1 MSEIKTEKHL
11 KDKLY
16 YSDLYDRHTVERC
29 RRLIRLHSQPMKN
42 PPLFRGKKPPKK
54 MVEVISKMGLE
65 YALMFEKG
73 ERYLEKEKTIQEWMD
88 RNQSKDELYESAEP
102 MENVTCLTC
111 RSVMNVAHKN
121 LYSTGINS
129 PDKVL
134 FMYECPRG
142 HLPMRAFFHD
152 REEWIPKRDMCPKC
166 SAELKVEIK
175 DTKTKLITIFT
186 CPKCEYS
193 KVNEMKRLSVEQEKE
208 DKDFE
213 KDRER
218 FCLNDEEGKKYLDS
232 KFQIEQMGKLVKRWE
247 AEEKDKDLYD
257 AVAKI
262 KKLTFIQLKNLL
274 SPVLEK
280 AQYINLEFGNPDI
293 GKDVQFVFTVN
304 DSNDTRQGF
313 ASEAD
318 LKKLIKK
325 TLDDTN
331 WRLMNDGIRYKLG
344 IITGRLRGFENKE
357 DLLELAKR
365 QEKKSGA

>member
-1 MSEIKTEKHL
+1 MSGTKAEKHL
-11 KDKLY
+11 KDRLY

-29 RRLIRLHSQPMKN
+29 RNLIRIHSQPMKN
-42 PPLFRGKKPPKK
+42 PPLINGKKPTKALTDG
-54 MVEVISKMGLE
+54 MSKMGLE

-73 ERYLEKEKTIQEWMD
+73 ERYLEKEKTTQEWVD
-88 RNQSKDELYESAEP
+88 RDQIKDELYESAEP

-111 RSVMNVAHKN
+111 QSAMKVAHKN

-152 REEWIPKRDMCPKC
+152 GEEWIPKRDKCPKC

-186 CPKCEYS
+186 CLKCEYS

-218 FCLNDEEGKKYLDS
+218 FCLTEEQGKKYIDE
-232 KFQIEQMGKLVKRWE
+232 KF
-247 AEEKDKDLYD
+247 
-257 AVAKI
+257 
-262 KKLTFIQLKNLL
+262 
-274 SPVLEK
+274 
-280 AQYINLEFGNPDI
+280 NLE
-293 GKDVQFVFTVN
+293 
-304 DSNDTRQGF
+304 
-313 ASEAD
+313 
-318 LKKLIKK
+318 
-325 TLDDTN
+325 
-331 WRLMNDGIRYKLG
+331 
-344 IITGRLRGFENKE
+344 
-357 DLLELAKR
+357 
-365 QEKKSGA
+365 